1 MYVFSL
7 GKTKQLACSFIQLYA
22 LHVPLFQHQHPSK
35 YWAII
40 AQQQPSGAAH
50 IIMYYQ
56 EVTGKETFSA
66 AASFSFPCVGAV
78 PSQSASAS
86 TTPTIPDIE
95 SPKMDSLFV
104 HVLLLQVSHPFLTQ
118 VSTTILP
125 GSSIIQSNTKT
136 VLSYPRE
143 RTIRSEMEATCFR
156 VFYQQLIFAL
166 ALLLWC
172 RIFISEKCSEC
183 CYSAP

>member
-1 MYVFSL
+1 MYVCSL
-7 GKTKQLACSFIQLYA
+7 GKHQLACSFIQLYA
-22 LHVPLFQHQHPSK
+22 LHIPLFQHQHPSK

-40 AQQQPSGAAH
+40 AQQQPSGEAH

-56 EVTGKETFSA
+56 EVSGKEAVSG
-66 AASFSFPCVGAV
+66 AASFSFSSVGGV

-86 TTPTIPDIE
+86 IIPTIPNIE
-95 SPKMDSLFV
+95 SPKTDSLFV
-104 HVLLLQVSHPFLTQ
+104 HVLLLQISHTFLIQ

-125 GSSIIQSNTKT
+125 SSSIIQSNTKT

-143 RTIRSEMEATCFR
+143 RTIRSEMEAAYFR
-156 VFYQQLIFAL
+156 IFYQQLTFVL

-172 RIFISEKCSEC
+172 CIFISEKCLEC